1 MEDALVSFTKTGKL
15 DFTAMADSIISD
27 LIRIAIQQSVTRPL
41 AQAMG
46 LFSFADGG
54 IMSSAGKVPVNA
66 YASGGIANSPQLA
79 LFGEGRMNEAFVPL
93 PDGKSIPVSL
103 QGGGGGAVTI
113 NQPLV
118 INAPNAGPET
128 IGQIR
133 SLMPGFLAENK
144 RVIEA
149 VIQQAMARR
158 GGRFA

>member
-1 MEDALVSFTKTGKL
+1 VSSWFG
-15 DFTAMADSIISD
+15 
-27 LIRIAIQQSVTRPL
+27 
-41 AQAMG
+41 
-46 LFSFADGG
+46 FAEGG

-66 YASGGIANSPQLA
+66 YASGGVANSPQIA

-103 QGGGGGAVTI
+103 QGGGSAITI

-128 IGQIR
+128 VNQIA
-133 SLMPGFLAENK
+133 SMMPGFIIQNK